1 MTEPSNDGTHP
12 DPPAGPGPDG
22 PGPGSGSDGPGP
34 NKPGAGTDPDGP
46 DGPGPGSD
54 ASGPGANEPGASG
67 PGPSGPG
74 PSGPDPYD
82 LAAFAGLARV
92 LVYASWR
99 LATWSV
105 GTSLRTGTHVLRRA
119 AEGDPPGRIVAD
131 LAGGVNGFV
140 RDLLDLPAEAPRP
153 APDTAPVTLDDLRA
167 RGAELLRRS
176 AALDDFDEGH
186 PAYARILADLLPD
199 EARILRFLY
208 LNGPQPMLDIRTGRP
223 FGIGSALIG
232 GGLNMVAEHAG
243 LRYLDRTGCY
253 LTNLGRLGL
262 LEFSPDPVDDPGRY
276 QLVEA
281 QPKVA
286 EVIATAGWAPRIVHR
301 SIRLTDFGQ
310 DFCATCL
317 PVD

>member
-1 MTEPSNDGTHP
+1 MTEPAEGPPPLT
-12 DPPAGPGPDG
+12 DPPSA
-22 PGPGSGSDGPGP
+22 
-34 NKPGAGTDPDGP
+34 A
-46 DGPGPGSD
+46 
-54 ASGPGANEPGASG
+54 
-67 PGPSGPG
+67 
-74 PSGPDPYD
+74 DPYD

-92 LVYASWR
+92 LAYASWR
-99 LATWSV
+99 LATWTV

-119 AEGDPPGRIVAD
+119 VEGDPPARIVAD
-131 LAGGVNGFV
+131 LAGEVNGFV
-140 RDLLDLPAEAPRP
+140 RHTLGLTPEEPP
-153 APDTAPVTLDDLRA
+153 GPAPVTLEELRA

-176 AALDDFDEGH
+176 ATLDDFDEGH
-186 PAYARILADLLPD
+186 PAYARILGDLVPD

-232 GGLNMVAEHAG
+232 GGLNLVAEHAG
-243 LRYLDRTGCY
+243 LRYLDRTGRY

-276 QLVEA
+276 QLLEA
-281 QPKVA
+281 QPQVTKVLT
-286 EVIATAGWAPRIVHR
+286 EAGRAPRIIHH

-310 DFCATCL
+310 DFCTTCL